1 MASTS
6 TTIVIN
12 ATDNTRAA
20 IDSATKGIKSLSDT
34 IKGIPGFS
42 GIAGSLAAFAS
53 AGAIK
58 SLIGDTISWASEMK
72 TLSEKTGTSVESLS
86 TLAKVAKISGTE
98 FGAVEQAIVRFQKS
112 LAGADEESRGAGNA
126 LSALGLNIESIKAL
140 DPAAQ
145 FKEIADALSQYADDG
160 SKVAIVQ
167 DLIGKNGAQLLPMF
181 KDLAEQKKMQ
191 ASLTS
196 QQATAA
202 QELEQAWRKVNNEG
216 GAWAKQLALE
226 LIPTL
231 ASLMDFL
238 NLTKM
243 GIYQVGSSIAVVAND
258 IRTFAQVAAVAIG
271 AGFTEEGQSKI
282 GSLLD
287 QRKNF
292 VEAANEEAVG
302 RLSKYT
308 SLRDRIDKTLTGS
321 GKDDRQSLN
330 YRSRPQK
337 EDALKSGGRGLSS
350 IASGDDGAR
359 LVAQLQDQI
368 RGMQEL
374 TTLEKLEAEILDGK
388 YKTATAANL
397 EIARGYAQTIDNMKA
412 MKSAAEEEAKI
423 AREGVELTER
433 MATPIEAAANEM
445 SRLNSLLSAG
455 VISIETFERA
465 SEKISQNLQA
475 TQVQKMQQAVQAAGA
490 VMEAM
495 VDSRMNSGY
504 YTTMEAMRAE
514 GKMNAEKI
522 AQLQELKAAY
532 AAMGEAGAA
541 SVAQIDAQI
550 MQLSAHLDP
559 LADAIRKVFE
569 DAFTNFFDDVL
580 KVLEGTKTLKDAFK
594 DLGKSILKDLWHM
607 ASKELSQ
614 QIMKLLGN
622 GLVPGEGAGLFS
634 ALSQFFVPDSRGI
647 GNDVVSTGREVFNRL
662 KGGGTIGA
670 GAAVTDVSGLAEQ
683 LSTLD
688 SSLSALVG
696 TVSSTGGTLAGLGT
710 AFSTMTATT
719 AITDSVMAGT
729 NISTALTEISMTET
743 AAAATAAAAGLSSVA
758 AASTAE
764 AAGGLIDIFSAKGNV
779 FDSPGLSAFSGTIVN
794 RPTLFPFAAGM
805 GLMGEAGPEAILPLA
820 RGPNGKLGIQGGR
833 NGHAITIYQTFHGSA
848 SAADV
853 RRSGGALARDLIGA
867 VNRAERYR

>member
-181 KDLAEQKKMQ
+181 KDLAEQQKMQ

-216 GAWAKQLALE
+216 GAWAKQIALE
-226 LIPTL
+226 TIPTL
-231 ASLMDFL
+231 ASLIDYL
-238 NLTKM
+238 NMTKI
-243 GIYQVGSSIAVVAND
+243 GLQEVGVGLMTIVKAIPSYIEQASVSLYSGGDKGKLEAVVDERQAM
-258 IRTFAQVAAVAIG
+258 FA
-271 AGFTEEGQSKI
+271 E
-282 GSLLD
+282 
-287 QRKNF
+287 QRKKLINLQGSF
-292 VEAANEEAVG
+292 
-302 RLSKYT
+302 KP
-308 SLRDRIDKTLTGS
+308 LRDRIDKTLTGS

-853 RRSGGALARDLIGA
+853 RRSGGALARDLLGA